1 MTSYEKVQLVQL
13 NDYGESD
20 ASDARQFK
28 VELKICEES
37 VNFVLSSQGQVAYQF
52 TVTTKGEFCRAGR
65 LAVVLNLNNAAVK
78 LKFASEKDTE
88 SFHRILKGL
97 RAGKCF
103 LASTFNQNGIKK
115 SLRAVQMH
123 TPSFLCKYGSKC

>member
-1 MTSYEKVQLVQL
+1 M
-13 NDYGESD
+13 
-20 ASDARQFK
+20 
-28 VELKICEES
+28 
-37 VNFVLSSQGQVAYQF
+37 
-52 TVTTKGEFCRAGR
+52 
-65 LAVVLNLNNAAVK
+65 AVVLNLNNAAVK

-115 SLRAVQMH
+115 FCVKKSLRAVQMH
-123 TPSFLCKYGSKC
+123 TPSFLCKYGSKS